1 MRVIAI
7 TGGIGAGKSTVT
19 DLYRELGAR
28 VVDADAI
35 SRTLTAPG
43 GEVLP
48 ALREIFGDA
57 VFRPDGTLNR
67 AALAARVFQDGQEL
81 ARLNAVLHP
90 RITRRILAELNS
102 LRDAGSEIVLLDVP
116 LLFEVGMDR
125 LADTVVCVT
134 ASEDTRVRRVC
145 ARDGISPEE
154 ARSRIRRQNPT
165 QRNEALSDYVLVN
178 DGALET
184 TLAEARALWA
194 RMLAEGPRRRIESE

>member
-19 DLYRELGAR
+19 DLFRELGAR

-35 SRTLTAPG
+35 SRALTAPG
-43 GEVLP
+43 GEALP
-48 ALREIFGDA
+48 ALRKAFGDA
-57 VFRPDGTLNR
+57 VFRQDGTLDR
-67 AALAARVFQDGQEL
+67 KALAARVFQEEREL

-90 RITRRILAELNS
+90 MITRRILAQLNM
-102 LRDAGSEIVLLDVP
+102 LRDAGTEVALLDVP

-134 ASEDTRVRRVC
+134 ASEVTRVRRVC

-154 ARSRIRRQNPT
+154 ARSRIRRQNPMERT
-165 QRNEALSDYVLVN
+165 EALSDYVLVN

-184 TLAEARALWA
+184 TLDEARVLWA
-194 RMLAEGPRRRIESE
+194 RMLAEGPRRRIQSE